1 MVTSCI
7 IFLASFGTPEMPFT
21 ETSEEILSVK
31 ECTTLIPSS
40 MIEFLP
46 YYVEF
51 YDEKHLYKAVR
62 IGWCESRGKQSAYR
76 KEDSD
81 SGVMQ
86 FIPRT
91 WNWVAQKFDMPLW
104 DEKILTYYDVPYEF
118 VDSYPDIKGF
128 KFQKAQF
135 VPYYNIKMSSHLAE
149 DIYTKKDFRDWNSSK
164 WCWGNPKYYEKR
176 WRDEGF

>member
-76 KEDSD
+76 KE
-81 SGVMQ
+81 V
-86 FIPRT
+86 
-91 WNWVAQKFDMPLW
+91 
-104 DEKILTYYDVPYEF
+104 
-118 VDSYPDIKGF
+118 
-128 KFQKAQF
+128 
-135 VPYYNIKMSSHLAE
+135 
-149 DIYTKKDFRDWNSSK
+149 
-164 WCWGNPKYYEKR
+164 
-176 WRDEGF
+176 